1 MEGFLLLCWI
11 SFFQQVNTMETS
23 FLLHAGQ
30 LHIPC
35 KLTQP
40 EGTLQ
45 RVVLGVHGLTGSM
58 DDTIQSGIAEEMA
71 LFYAATFRFDLPAH
85 GKNPE
90 ETLTVQGCVDTL
102 LAVAAEARRRYP
114 NVEDLC
120 IFATGFG
127 AYITLLALPK
137 LTGRIKLVIQTPAL
151 LMHET
156 ILSMINR
163 SRETFWA
170 MESITLPTPRPL
182 TLTYRFYEELE
193 QNIALAAYSVPMLM
207 LYGQDDPYIRSEAI
221 AHFRRLN
228 GKSKQVTIPGASHRF
243 QEDGA
248 WDMVLD
254 LTRDWFEFEQ
264 VLLTDCD

>member
-1 MEGFLLLCWI
+1 
-11 SFFQQVNTMETS
+11 METV
-23 FLLHAGQ
+23 FMLPAGQ
-30 LHIPC
+30 QNIPC

-40 EGTLQ
+40 EGPIQ
-45 RVVLGVHGLTGSM
+45 RIVLGVHGLTGSM
-58 DDTIQSGIAEEMA
+58 DDPIQSAIAEEMA

-85 GKNPE
+85 GTNPE
-90 ETLTVQGCVDTL
+90 ENLTVQGCVEAL
-102 LAVAAEARRRYP
+102 LAVAAEARQRYP
-114 NVEDLC
+114 GVEDLC

-137 LTGRIKLVIQTPAL
+137 LTGRVKLVIQTPAL

-156 ILSMINR
+156 ILSMVER

-170 MESITLPTPRPL
+170 MERITLPTPRPL

-193 QNIALAAYSVPMLM
+193 RNIALAAYSTPMLM

-228 GKSKQVTIPGASHRF
+228 SRSKQVTIPGTSHRF
-243 QEDGA
+243 LEEGA